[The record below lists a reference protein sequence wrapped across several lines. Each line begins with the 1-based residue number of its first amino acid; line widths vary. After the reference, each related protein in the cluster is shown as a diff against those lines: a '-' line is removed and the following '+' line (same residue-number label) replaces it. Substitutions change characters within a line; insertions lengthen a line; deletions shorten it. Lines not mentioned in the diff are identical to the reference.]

1 MNHMMKMKSRIRNV
15 LKNTR
20 GLYVVW
26 HDMMKM
32 KSMIRNVFKNTRGL
46 YVYETYDED
55 EE

>member
-15 LKNTR
+15 FKNTR

-32 KSMIRNVFKNTRGL
+32 KSRIRNVFKNTRGL